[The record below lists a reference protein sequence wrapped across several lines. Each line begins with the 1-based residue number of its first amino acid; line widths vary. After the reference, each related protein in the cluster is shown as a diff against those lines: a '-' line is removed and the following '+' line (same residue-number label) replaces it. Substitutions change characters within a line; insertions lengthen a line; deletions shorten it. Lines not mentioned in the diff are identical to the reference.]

1 MKVKEN
7 MAYKPQYGPGTSNVA
22 ENRRKQMNPSQK
34 LEKMRDVTDEDIV
47 LILGHRAPGAAYPT
61 AHPPLAEQQEP
72 DCPIRKIVTPTDG
85 AKAGDRVRYIQFADS
100 MFFAP
105 CHPYQRT
112 YTECYRF
119 RGIDPGTLS
128 GRQIVECRER
138 DLEKYSKELLETE
151 LLDPAR
157 TGIRGATVHGHS
169 LRLAENGMMFD
180 MLQRSVLGED
190 GIVRYV
196 KNQIGEPLDRAVAI
210 GKPLDEKWL
219 KAHTTIFHSL
229 GGTPYRD
236 DKEYVEYVQRI
247 HTLRTKYG
255 FMPKE

>member
-1 MKVKEN
+1 MKVSET
-7 MAYKPQYGPGTSNVA
+7 MAYKPQYGPGTSKVA
-22 ENRRKQMNPSQK
+22 ENRRKQMNPNQK
-34 LEKMRDVTDEDIV
+34 LEKLRDVTDEDIV
-47 LILGHRAPGAAYPT
+47 LLLGHRAPGAAYPT

-72 DCPIRKIVTPTDG
+72 DCPIRKIVTPTEG
-85 AKAGDRVRYIQFADS
+85 AKAGDRVRYIQFTDS

-128 GRQIVECRER
+128 GRQILECRER
-138 DLEKYSKELLETE
+138 DLEKYAKDLINTE

-157 TGIRGATVHGHS
+157 TCIRGATVHGHS
-169 LRLAENGMMFD
+169 LRLDENGRMFD
-180 MLQRSVLGED
+180 MLQRRVLGED
-190 GIVRYV
+190 GIVRHV
-196 KNQIGEPLDRAVAI
+196 KNQIGEPLDRAVEI
-210 GKPLDEKWL
+210 GKPMDEKWL

-229 GGTPYRD
+229 GDVAFRD
-236 DKEYVEYVQRI
+236 DQEYIEYVQRI

-255 FMPKE
+255 FLPKE